1 MIKIPSKIKYLSYA
15 GIIPVLIGVIGSLEL
30 NFISN
35 NINNLLVEFGLL
47 FSAIIL
53 SFLGGGLF
61 ILETHYKSEINFK
74 GLFISMCP
82 SIWAVF
88 SLLLPMSC
96 FLLAIGYLATLERER
111 SLSKART
118 ISFPNWWFKLRFQLT
133 TLMILLLIILGFN
146 V

>member
-35 NINNLLVEFGLL
+35 NINNLLVEFGLF

-74 GLFISMCP
+74 GLFISMCT

-118 ISFPNWWFKLRFQLT
+118 VSFPNWWFKLRFQLT

>member
-35 NINNLLVEFGLL
+35 NINNLLVEFGLF

-61 ILETHYKSEINFK
+61 
-74 GLFISMCP
+74 
-82 SIWAVF
+82 
-88 SLLLPMSC
+88 
-96 FLLAIGYLATLERER
+96 
-111 SLSKART
+111 
-118 ISFPNWWFKLRFQLT
+118 
-133 TLMILLLIILGFN
+133 
-146 V
+146 

>member
-35 NINNLLVEFGLL
+35 NINNLLVEFVLF

-118 ISFPNWWFKLRFQLT
+118 ISFPNWWL
-133 TLMILLLIILGFN
+133 N
-146 V
+146 

>member
-35 NINNLLVEFGLL
+35 NINNLLVEFGLF

-133 TLMILLLIILGFN
+133 TLMILLLILLGFN

>member
-35 NINNLLVEFGLL
+35 NINNLLIEFGLF

-133 TLMILLLIILGFN
+133 TLMILLLVILGFN

>member
-15 GIIPVLIGVIGSLEL
+15 GLIPVLIGVIGSLEL

-35 NINNLLVEFGLL
+35 NINNLLVEFGLF

>member
-35 NINNLLVEFGLL
+35 NINNLLVEFGLF

-111 SLSKART
+111 SLSKSKT
-118 ISFPNWWFKLRFQLT
+118 ISFPDWWFKLRFQLT

>member
-35 NINNLLVEFGLL
+35 NINNLLVEFGLF

-111 SLSKART
+111 SLSKSKT

-133 TLMILLLIILGFN
+133 TLMIILLIILGFN

>member
-35 NINNLLVEFGLL
+35 NINNLLIEFGLF

>member
-15 GIIPVLIGVIGSLEL
+15 GLIPVLIGVIGSLEL

-35 NINNLLVEFGLL
+35 NINNLLVEFGLF

-61 ILETHYKSEINFK
+61 ILETNYKSEINFK

>member
-133 TLMILLLIILGFN
+133 TLMVLLLIILGFN

>member
-35 NINNLLVEFGLL
+35 NINNLLVEFGLF

-133 TLMILLLIILGFN
+133 TLMVLLLIILGFN

>member
-1 MIKIPSKIKYLSYA
+1 M
-15 GIIPVLIGVIGSLEL
+15 IGSLEL

-35 NINNLLVEFGLL
+35 NINNLLVEFGLF

-111 SLSKART
+111 SLSKSKT

-133 TLMILLLIILGFN
+133 TLMIILLIILGFN

>member
-35 NINNLLVEFGLL
+35 NINNLLVEFGLF

-133 TLMILLLIILGFN
+133 TAMIILLVVLGFN

>member
-1 MIKIPSKIKYLSYA
+1 MIKIPSKVKYLSYA
-15 GIIPVLIGVIGSLEL
+15 GIIPIIIGVFGSFDL
-30 NFISN
+30 NLISN
-35 NINNLLVEFGLL
+35 NINDLLIEFGVL

-61 ILETHYKSEINFK
+61 ILETHYKSEVDFK

-82 SIWAVF
+82 SIWAVL
-88 SLLLPMSC
+88 SLFLPMTC
-96 FLLAIGYLATLERER
+96 FLLAIGFLATLERER
-111 SLSKART
+111 SLSKAKI

-133 TLMILLLIILGFN
+133 TAMIILLVVLGFN

>member
-35 NINNLLVEFGLL
+35 NINNLLVEFGLF

-118 ISFPNWWFKLRFQLT
+118 VSFPNWWFKLRFQLT

>member
-35 NINNLLVEFGLL
+35 NINNLLVEFGLF

-133 TLMILLLIILGFN
+133 TLMIILLIILGFN

>member
-35 NINNLLVEFGLL
+35 NINNLLVEFGLF

>member
-1 MIKIPSKIKYLSYA
+1 MIKIPSKVKYLSYA
-15 GIIPVLIGVIGSLEL
+15 GIIPIIIGVFGSFDL

-35 NINNLLVEFGLL
+35 NINELLIEFGVL
-47 FSAIIL
+47 FSATIL

-61 ILETHYKSEINFK
+61 ILETHYKSKIDFK

-88 SLLLPMSC
+88 SLLLPMTC
-96 FLLAIGYLATLERER
+96 FLLAVGFLTTLERER
-111 SLSKART
+111 YLSR
-118 ISFPNWWFKLRFQLT
+118 IIILPNWWLKMRFQLT
-133 TLMILLLIILGFN
+133 TLMVFLLIIMGFN

>member
-1 MIKIPSKIKYLSYA
+1 MIKIPSKVKYLSYA
-15 GIIPVLIGVIGSLEL
+15 GIIPIIIGVIGSFDL

-133 TLMILLLIILGFN
+133 TLMVLLLIILGFN

>member
-35 NINNLLVEFGLL
+35 NINNLLVEFGLF

-111 SLSKART
+111 SLSKSKT

-133 TLMILLLIILGFN
+133 TLMVLLLIILGFN

>member
-35 NINNLLVEFGLL
+35 NINNLLVEFGLF

-133 TLMILLLIILGFN
+133 TLMILFLIILGFN